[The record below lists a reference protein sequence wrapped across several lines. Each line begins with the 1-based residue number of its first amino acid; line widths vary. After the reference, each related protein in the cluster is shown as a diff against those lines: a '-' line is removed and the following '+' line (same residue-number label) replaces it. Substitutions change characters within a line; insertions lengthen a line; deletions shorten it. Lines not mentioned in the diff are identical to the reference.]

1 MKLFDGFSEH
11 RIYVVSGIL
20 ELLSSE
26 NILVVL
32 QATFYT
38 IHVPIEVLG
47 IHLWGAFGIN
57 IAFKAIHDG

>member
-32 QATFYT
+32 QTTFYT
-38 IHVPIEVLG
+38 INVPIEVLG
-47 IHLWGAFGIN
+47 IHLWVFFG
-57 IAFKAIHDG
+57 IHDG

>member
-38 IHVPIEVLG
+38 INVPIEVLG
-47 IHLWGAFGIN
+47 IHLWGVFWN
-57 IAFKAIHDG
+57 P